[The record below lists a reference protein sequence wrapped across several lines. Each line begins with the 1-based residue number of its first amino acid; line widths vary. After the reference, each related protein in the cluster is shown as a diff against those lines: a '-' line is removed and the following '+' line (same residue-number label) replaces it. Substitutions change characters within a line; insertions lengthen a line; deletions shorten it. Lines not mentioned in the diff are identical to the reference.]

1 MSTPTPECACPYCAR
16 RIDAV
21 SCLSAPTEVPEPGDI
36 TVCFYCG
43 AALVFADGLTL
54 RKPEPSDFVN
64 LTFQFLCELVKTQ
77 TAIRRFHASKN

>member
-1 MSTPTPECACPYCAR
+1 MSHPTPECACPYCTHL
-16 RIDAV
+16 IDAV
-21 SCLSAPTEVPEPGDI
+21 SCLAETTAVPKPGDI

-43 AALVFADGLTL
+43 AAVVFADGLTL
-54 RKPEPSDFVN
+54 RKPELSDFVN